1 MEMDNFLSNT
11 QIGKIL
17 NNLLN
22 LIKENYKFVLYSTA
36 GFLFISLIYSFSLS
50 PKYQIIA
57 DVKLKDESGNA
68 SLPSSSSVLSLIT
81 GGGAGNNFWD
91 FYNIVFSTEVAEKL
105 WEKGYD
111 QKIFASNFDTKSE
124 TFKRNPKLWDL
135 IKSWIIGYDLNN
147 EINFVDLR
155 NHIKSEVDLED
166 LTEEQNLLRF
176 TISTGNPDLYET
188 LLADLIRVTDDSIKQ
203 RERSKNTNKIVFLS
217 DKIASVSDVEI
228 KNAMIGLLKEQLLN
242 ESLVEQDNFYSIE
255 VLEQPRRSK
264 NPDFINLQFI
274 YLGFTFIGF
283 MLSVLVLYIRKRILV
298 S

>member
-17 NNLLN
+17 SNLLN

-36 GFLFISLIYSFSLS
+36 GFLLISLIYSFSLS

-111 QKIFASNFDTKSE
+111 QKIFSSNFDTKSE
-124 TFKRNPKLWDL
+124 TFKRNPKLWDV

-188 LLADLIRVTDDSIKQ
+188 LLTDLIRVTDDSIKQ

-242 ESLVEQDNFYSIE
+242 ESLVEQDNYYSIE

-283 MLSVLVLYIRKRILV
+283 MLSGLVLYIRKRILV

>member
-1 MEMDNFLSNT
+1 MENFLTNN
-11 QIGKIL
+11 QIIKRFSETIE
-17 NNLLN
+17 
-22 LIKENYKFVLYSTA
+22 LIKENYKIVVYTTA
-36 GFLFISLIYSFSLS
+36 GFLLASIIYSFSLS

-111 QKIFASNFDTKSE
+111 QKIFSSNFDTKSE
-124 TFKRNPKLWDL
+124 TFKRNPKLWDV

-188 LLADLIRVTDDSIKQ
+188 LLTDLIRVTDDSIKQ

-242 ESLVEQDNFYSIE
+242 ESLVEQDNYYSIE

>member
-11 QIGKIL
+11 QIGKKL
-17 NNLLN
+17 SNLLN

-111 QKIFASNFDTKSE
+111 QKIFASSFDTKSE
-124 TFKRNPKLWDL
+124 TFKRNPKLWDV

-188 LLADLIRVTDDSIKQ
+188 LLTDLIRVTDDSIKQ

-242 ESLVEQDNFYSIE
+242 ESLVEQDNYYSIE

>member
-17 NNLLN
+17 TNLLN

-111 QKIFASNFDTKSE
+111 QKIFASSFDTKSE
-124 TFKRNPKLWDL
+124 TFKRNPKLWDV

-188 LLADLIRVTDDSIKQ
+188 LLTDLIRVTDDSIKQ

>member
-111 QKIFASNFDTKSE
+111 QKIFSSNFDTKSE
-124 TFKRNPKLWDL
+124 TFKRNPKLWDV

>member
-17 NNLLN
+17 SNLLN
-22 LIKENYKFVLYSTA
+22 LIIENYKFVLYSTA

-111 QKIFASNFDTKSE
+111 QKIFSSNFDTKSE
-124 TFKRNPKLWDL
+124 TFKRNPKLWDV

-188 LLADLIRVTDDSIKQ
+188 LLTDLIRVTDDSIKQ

-242 ESLVEQDNFYSIE
+242 ESLVEQDNYYSIE

>member
-111 QKIFASNFDTKSE
+111 QKIFASNFDIKSE
-124 TFKRNPKLWDL
+124 TFKRNPKLWDV

-188 LLADLIRVTDDSIKQ
+188 LLTDLIRVTDDSIKQ

-242 ESLVEQDNFYSIE
+242 ESLVEQDNYYSIE

>member
-11 QIGKIL
+11 KIGKIL
-17 NNLLN
+17 SNLLN

-111 QKIFASNFDTKSE
+111 QKIFSSNFDTKSE
-124 TFKRNPKLWDL
+124 TFKRNPKLWDV

-188 LLADLIRVTDDSIKQ
+188 LLTDLIRVTDDSIKQ

-242 ESLVEQDNFYSIE
+242 ESLVEQDNYYSIE

>member
-17 NNLLN
+17 SNLLN

-36 GFLFISLIYSFSLS
+36 GFLFISLVYSFSLS

-111 QKIFASNFDTKSE
+111 QKIFSSNFDTKSE
-124 TFKRNPKLWDL
+124 TFKRNPKLWDV

-188 LLADLIRVTDDSIKQ
+188 LLTDLIRVTDDSIKQ

-242 ESLVEQDNFYSIE
+242 ESLVEQDNYYSIE

>member
-111 QKIFASNFDTKSE
+111 QKIFSSNFDTKSE
-124 TFKRNPKLWDL
+124 TFKRNPKLWDV

-188 LLADLIRVTDDSIKQ
+188 LLTDLIRVTDDSIKQ

-242 ESLVEQDNFYSIE
+242 ESLVEQDNYYSIE

>member
-17 NNLLN
+17 SNLLN

-111 QKIFASNFDTKSE
+111 QKIFSSNFDTKSE
-124 TFKRNPKLWDL
+124 TFKRNPKLWDV

-188 LLADLIRVTDDSIKQ
+188 LLTDLIRVTDDSIKQ

-255 VLEQPRRSK
+255 VLEKPRRSK

-283 MLSVLVLYIRKRILV
+283 MLSVLVLYIKKRILV

>member
-17 NNLLN
+17 SNLLN

-111 QKIFASNFDTKSE
+111 QKIFSSNFDTKSE
-124 TFKRNPKLWDL
+124 TFKRNPKLWDV

>member
-17 NNLLN
+17 SNLLN

-111 QKIFASNFDTKSE
+111 QKIFASSFDTKSE
-124 TFKRNPKLWDL
+124 TFKRNPKLWDV

-188 LLADLIRVTDDSIKQ
+188 LLTDLIRVTDDSIKQ

-242 ESLVEQDNFYSIE
+242 ESLVEQDNYYSIE

>member
-17 NNLLN
+17 TNLLN

-36 GFLFISLIYSFSLS
+36 GFLLISLIYSFSLS

-68 SLPSSSSVLSLIT
+68 SLPSNSSVLSLIT

-111 QKIFASNFDTKSE
+111 QKIFSSNFDTKSE
-124 TFKRNPKLWDL
+124 TFKRNPKLWDV

-188 LLADLIRVTDDSIKQ
+188 LLTDLIRVTDDSIKQ

-242 ESLVEQDNFYSIE
+242 ESLVEQDNYYSIE

>member
-17 NNLLN
+17 SNLLN

-105 WEKGYD
+105 WQKGYD
-111 QKIFASNFDTKSE
+111 QKIFSSNFDTESE
-124 TFKRNPKLWDL
+124 TFKRNPKLWDV

-188 LLADLIRVTDDSIKQ
+188 LLTDLIRVTDDSIKQ

-242 ESLVEQDNFYSIE
+242 ESLVEQDNYYSIE

>member
-17 NNLLN
+17 SNLLN

-111 QKIFASNFDTKSE
+111 QKIFSSNFDTKSE
-124 TFKRNPKLWDL
+124 TFKRNPKLWDV

-176 TISTGNPDLYET
+176 TISTGNPELYET
-188 LLADLIRVTDDSIKQ
+188 LLTDLIRVTDDSIKQ

>member
-17 NNLLN
+17 SNLLN

-111 QKIFASNFDTKSE
+111 QKIFSSNFDTKSE
-124 TFKRNPKLWDL
+124 TFKRNPKLWDV
-135 IKSWIIGYDLNN
+135 IKSWIIGYNLNN
-147 EINFVDLR
+147 EINFVDIR

-188 LLADLIRVTDDSIKQ
+188 LLTDLIRVTDDSIKQ

-242 ESLVEQDNFYSIE
+242 ESLVEQDNYYSIE

>member
-1 MEMDNFLSNT
+1 MEMDDFLSNT

-17 NNLLN
+17 SNLLN

-124 TFKRNPKLWDL
+124 TFKRNPKLWDV

-188 LLADLIRVTDDSIKQ
+188 LLTDLIRVTDDSIKQ

>member
-1 MEMDNFLSNT
+1 MEMDNNLSKT
-11 QIGKIL
+11 QISKRL
-17 NNLLN
+17 SNLLN

-111 QKIFASNFDTKSE
+111 QKIFSSNFDTKSE
-124 TFKRNPKLWDL
+124 TFKRNPKLWDV

-188 LLADLIRVTDDSIKQ
+188 LLTDLIRVTDDSIKQ

-242 ESLVEQDNFYSIE
+242 ESLVEQDNYYSIE

>member
-11 QIGKIL
+11 QSGKIL
-17 NNLLN
+17 SNLLN

-111 QKIFASNFDTKSE
+111 QKIFSSNFDTKSE
-124 TFKRNPKLWDL
+124 TFKRNPKLWDV

-188 LLADLIRVTDDSIKQ
+188 LLTDLIRVTDDSIKQ

-242 ESLVEQDNFYSIE
+242 ESLVEQDNYYSIE

>member
-17 NNLLN
+17 SNLLN

-111 QKIFASNFDTKSE
+111 QKIFSSNFDTKSE
-124 TFKRNPKLWDL
+124 TFKRNPKLWDV

-147 EINFVDLR
+147 EINFVDLK

-188 LLADLIRVTDDSIKQ
+188 LLTDLIRVTDDSIKQ

-242 ESLVEQDNFYSIE
+242 ESLVEQDNYYSIE

>member
-17 NNLLN
+17 SNLLN

-111 QKIFASNFDTKSE
+111 QKIFASSFDTKSE
-124 TFKRNPKLWDL
+124 TFKRNPKLWDV

-188 LLADLIRVTDDSIKQ
+188 LLTDLIRVTDDSIKQ

>member
-17 NNLLN
+17 SNLLN

-111 QKIFASNFDTKSE
+111 QKIFSSNFDTKSE
-124 TFKRNPKLWDL
+124 TFKRNPKLWDV

-188 LLADLIRVTDDSIKQ
+188 LLTDLIRVTDDSIKQ

-242 ESLVEQDNFYSIE
+242 DSLVEQDDFFSIE

-283 MLSVLVLYIRKRILV
+283 MLSILALYIRKRILI

>member
-17 NNLLN
+17 SNLLN

-111 QKIFASNFDTKSE
+111 QKIFSSNFDTKSE
-124 TFKRNPKLWDL
+124 TFKRNPKLWDV

-188 LLADLIRVTDDSIKQ
+188 LLTDLIRVTDDSIKQ

-242 ESLVEQDNFYSIE
+242 ESLVEQDNYYSIE

-283 MLSVLVLYIRKRILV
+283 MLSVLVLYLSLIHI
-298 S
+298 

>member
-17 NNLLN
+17 TNLLN

-111 QKIFASNFDTKSE
+111 QKIFASSFDTKSE
-124 TFKRNPKLWDL
+124 TFKRNPKLWDV

-155 NHIKSEVDLED
+155 NHIQSEVDLED

-188 LLADLIRVTDDSIKQ
+188 LLTDLIRVTDDSIKQ

>member
-17 NNLLN
+17 SNLFN

-124 TFKRNPKLWDL
+124 TFKRNPKLWDV

-188 LLADLIRVTDDSIKQ
+188 LLTDLIRVTDNSIKQ

>member
-1 MEMDNFLSNT
+1 MDNFLSNT

-17 NNLLN
+17 SNLLN

-124 TFKRNPKLWDL
+124 TFKRNPKLWDV

-188 LLADLIRVTDDSIKQ
+188 LLTDLIRVTDDSIKQ

>member
-17 NNLLN
+17 SNLLN

-111 QKIFASNFDTKSE
+111 QKIFSSNFDTKSE
-124 TFKRNPKLWDL
+124 TFKRNPKLWDV

-188 LLADLIRVTDDSIKQ
+188 LLTDLIRVTDDSIKQ

-242 ESLVEQDNFYSIE
+242 ESLVEQDDFYSIE

>member
-17 NNLLN
+17 SNLLN

-111 QKIFASNFDTKSE
+111 QKIFSSNFDTKSE
-124 TFKRNPKLWDL
+124 TFKRNPKLWDV

-176 TISTGNPDLYET
+176 TISTGNPELYET
-188 LLADLIRVTDDSIKQ
+188 LLTDLIRVTDDSIKQ

-242 ESLVEQDNFYSIE
+242 ESLVEQDNYYSIE

>member
-111 QKIFASNFDTKSE
+111 QKIFATNFDTKSE
-124 TFKRNPKLWDL
+124 TFKRNPKLWDV

-188 LLADLIRVTDDSIKQ
+188 LLTDLIRVTDDSIKQ

-255 VLEQPRRSK
+255 VLEKPRRSK

-283 MLSVLVLYIRKRILV
+283 MLSVLVLYIKKRILV

>member
-17 NNLLN
+17 SNLVN

-111 QKIFASNFDTKSE
+111 QKIFSSNFDTKSE
-124 TFKRNPKLWDL
+124 TFKRNPKLWDV

-188 LLADLIRVTDDSIKQ
+188 LLTDLIRVTDDSIKQ

-242 ESLVEQDNFYSIE
+242 ESLVEQDNYYSIE

>member
-17 NNLLN
+17 SNLLN

-111 QKIFASNFDTKSE
+111 QKIFASNFDIKSE
-124 TFKRNPKLWDL
+124 TFKRNPKLWDV

-188 LLADLIRVTDDSIKQ
+188 LLTDLIRVTDDSIKQ

>member
-17 NNLLN
+17 SNLLN

-111 QKIFASNFDTKSE
+111 QKIFSSNFYTKSE
-124 TFKRNPKLWDL
+124 TFKRNPKLWDV

-188 LLADLIRVTDDSIKQ
+188 LLTDLIRVTDDSIKQ

-283 MLSVLVLYIRKRILV
+283 MLSILALYIRKRILI

>member
-17 NNLLN
+17 SNLLN

-111 QKIFASNFDTKSE
+111 QKIFASNFDIKSE
-124 TFKRNPKLWDL
+124 TFKRNPKLWDV

-188 LLADLIRVTDDSIKQ
+188 LLTDLIRVTDDSIKQ

-242 ESLVEQDNFYSIE
+242 ESLVEQDNYYSIE

>member
-17 NNLLN
+17 SNLLN

-111 QKIFASNFDTKSE
+111 QKIFSSNFDTKSE
-124 TFKRNPKLWDL
+124 TFKRNPKLWDV

-147 EINFVDLR
+147 EINYVDLR

-176 TISTGNPDLYET
+176 TISSGNPDLYET
-188 LLADLIRVTDDSIKQ
+188 LLTDLIRVTDDSIKQ

>member
-111 QKIFASNFDTKSE
+111 QKIFSSNFDTKSE
-124 TFKRNPKLWDL
+124 TFKRNPKLWDV

-176 TISTGNPDLYET
+176 TISTGNPGLYET
-188 LLADLIRVTDDSIKQ
+188 LLTDLIRVTDNSIKQ

-283 MLSVLVLYIRKRILV
+283 MLSVLVLYIKKRILV

>member
-17 NNLLN
+17 SNLLN

-111 QKIFASNFDTKSE
+111 QKIFSSNFDTKSE
-124 TFKRNPKLWDL
+124 TFKRNPKLWDV

-188 LLADLIRVTDDSIKQ
+188 MLTDLIRVTDDSIKQ

>member
-17 NNLLN
+17 TNLLN

-111 QKIFASNFDTKSE
+111 QKIFASSFDTKSE
-124 TFKRNPKLWDL
+124 TFKRNPKFWDV

-188 LLADLIRVTDDSIKQ
+188 LLTDLIRVTDDSIKQ

>member
-17 NNLLN
+17 SNLLN
-22 LIKENYKFVLYSTA
+22 LIKENYKFVLYSTT

-111 QKIFASNFDTKSE
+111 QKIFSSNFDTKSE
-124 TFKRNPKLWDL
+124 TFKRNPKLWDV

-188 LLADLIRVTDDSIKQ
+188 LLTDLIRVTDDSIKQ

-242 ESLVEQDNFYSIE
+242 ESLVEQDNYYSIE